1 LHTRTFIK
9 EKKETIITL
18 IKLLEKL
25 GANAIFD
32 TSVLSVEVK
41 NTLEDI
47 IHKAK
52 NFNAVNLISVL
63 DHGSEDEPEKEYL
76 YSRTYF
82 QDLFN

>member
-1 LHTRTFIK
+1 MHTTTFIK

-41 NTLEDI
+41 NTLEYI

-52 NFNAVNLISVL
+52 NFNAVNLISVP
-63 DHGSEDEPEKEYL
+63 DQGSEDEPKKEYL

>member
-1 LHTRTFIK
+1 M
-9 EKKETIITL
+9 

-52 NFNAVNLISVL
+52 NFNAVNLISVP
-63 DHGSEDEPEKEYL
+63 DQGSEDEPEKEYL